1 MRRGDIYWAALSP
14 RSGSEQSG
22 RRPVIILSHDAF
34 NQTPAWRSIIVIPV
48 STSPAQAR
56 RGPTV
61 VALSAGTAG
70 LPSESHAVCHQITT
84 LDRAKLAEKIGALS
98 PDILAFVEQA
108 LLAAVDIRR

>member
-1 MRRGDIYWAALSP
+1 MKRGDIYWAALSP

-34 NQTPAWRSIIVIPV
+34 NQTPSWRSIIVIPV
-48 STSPAQAR
+48 STSSTQAR

-61 VALSAGTAG
+61 VALGAGTTG
-70 LPSESHAVCHQITT
+70 LPIESHAVCHQITT
-84 LDRAKLAEKIGALS
+84 VDRAKLAEKIGALS
-98 PDILAFVEQA
+98 SDILAFVEQA